1 MRRWWVLIGL
11 LLSLGVNAGI
21 LATLGVQHF
30 RGDRPPRPENGG
42 PPPGPPGEEMRPEEM
57 RPNLAP
63 LADRLGVTGEAR
75 HRFVATQEQFVARMR
90 EQRFKVMQLQAELRA
105 ALLAERPDRDRID
118 ALTRQLG
125 EAYGAQDRA
134 LAESILAARDILTP
148 AQQERFL
155 SFVEARLHQLRG
167 GERPPGMRPR
177 LWPPRR
183 RFERPNGRPN

>member
-1 MRRWWVLIGL
+1 MRRWWILIGL

-30 RGDRPPRPENGG
+30 RGGGQPRPEAGG
-42 PPPGPPGEEMRPEEM
+42 PPPPPPEEM

-75 HRFVATQEQFVARMR
+75 QRFLATQETFVARMR
-90 EQRFKVMQLQAELRA
+90 DGRFRLMQLQAELRA
-105 ALLAERPDRDRID
+105 ELLAERPDRGRVETI
-118 ALTRQLG
+118 TQQLG
-125 EAYGAQDRA
+125 EAYAAQDRA

-155 SFVEARLHQLRG
+155 TFVEARLHQLRG
-167 GERPPGMRPR
+167 GERPLPGMRPR

-183 RFERPNGRPN
+183 RFERPNGAPN